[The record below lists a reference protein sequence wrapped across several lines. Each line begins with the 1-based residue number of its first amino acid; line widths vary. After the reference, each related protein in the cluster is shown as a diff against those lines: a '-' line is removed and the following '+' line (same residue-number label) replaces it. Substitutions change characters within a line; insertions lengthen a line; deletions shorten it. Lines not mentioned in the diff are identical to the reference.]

1 MPAVYLGHG
10 APPLADD
17 KVQYSDGTKSTLSQ
31 QASDVVEFLAWA
43 SEPHM
48 EDRKRTGVRVILFL
62 LAMAGLMYAVKHA
75 VWADKH

>member
-1 MPAVYLGHG
+1 M

-17 KVQYSDGTKSTLSQ
+17 KVTYNDGTKATLDQ
-31 QASDVVEFLAWA
+31 QASDVVEFLSWA

-62 LAMAGLMYAVKHA
+62 LAVAGLMYAVKRQ
-75 VWADKH
+75 VWSDKH

>member
-1 MPAVYLGHG
+1 M

-17 KVQYSDGTKSTLSQ
+17 KVTYVDGTKSTTDQ

-48 EDRKRTGVRVILFL
+48 EDRKRTGVRVVLFL
-62 LAMAGLMYAVKHA
+62 LAMAGLMYAVKRS
-75 VWADKH
+75 VWSDKH